1 MKLIEA
7 FDQIKTDQHLP
18 DTSVDS
24 EDVSGR
30 GKFSSVK
37 GDQDP
42 HMINK
47 VSHRHDPAYNAYVD
61 FLIDNKLA
69 QSNPH
74 FPRIYTSEGND
85 KWKMEKLQY
94 TLRQYL
100 TDKNTEIQELDQ
112 RLDTLASIYLKDEII
127 KNNII
132 VPNSFFKLVIS
143 DKNIKLGTYRRA
155 LEIINQLFDKL
166 RHDDPRAYLIIDLH
180 PDNIMV
186 RMSPVGPQL
195 VLVDPFADMMA

>member
-30 GKFSSVK
+30 GKFSAVK

-47 VSHRHDPAYNAYVD
+47 VAHRHDPAYNAYVD

-85 KWKMEKLQY
+85 KWKTEKLQY

-100 TDKNTEIQELDQ
+100 YDKNTDPKELDQ
-112 RLDTLASIYLKDEII
+112 RLETLASIYLNDKEYESDIT
-127 KNNII
+127 
-132 VPNSFFKLVIS
+132 PNSFYRLITQPSK
-143 DKNIKLGTYRRA
+143 IKLGTYRRA